1 MTFGDATSDSLN
13 MNLFKKILK
22 IILAV
27 IVGIFILDVG
37 LWAGSRMMKGYL
49 MWKGERL
56 VSQFKADSERPL
68 REDVYGGKTPEETF
82 DMYLAALKKG
92 DLELA
97 SKYFVVERQGEHLDR
112 LNKRSSDGNLSLY
125 IQNLQQMRDHWK
137 LGTRE
142 LFDYQREYVYGDG
155 DKILSATFS
164 LSSYTKVWKIDFL

>member
-1 MTFGDATSDSLN
+1 MTFGDATFDSLN

-97 SKYFVVERQGEHLDR
+97 SKYFVVERQGEESEYLKSRTSGQLADYV
-112 LNKRSSDGNLSLY
+112 KKIDG
-125 IQNLQQMRDHWK
+125 
-137 LGTRE
+137 
-142 LFDYQREYVYGDG
+142 
-155 DKILSATFS
+155 
-164 LSSYTKVWKIDFL
+164 LSSIWKIDQAGSGEFSKIYFSSERNVEIQFNYNQLTKIWKIKFL